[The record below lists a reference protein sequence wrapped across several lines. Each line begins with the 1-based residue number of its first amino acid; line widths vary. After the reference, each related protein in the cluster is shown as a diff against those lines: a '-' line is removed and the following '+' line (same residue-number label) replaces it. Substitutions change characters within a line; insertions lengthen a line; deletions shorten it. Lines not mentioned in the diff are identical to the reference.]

1 MFAQFPTVTFVV
13 NNQFRM
19 HSNTHLLQ
27 LVLVTR
33 VVMVLEEAILA
44 LMVEVAGA
52 VAFRCELWPG
62 IISFMLKKSFK
73 EAS

>member
-44 LMVEVAGA
+44 LMVEVVLPVTPPA
-52 VAFRCELWPG
+52 R
-62 IISFMLKKSFK
+62 
-73 EAS
+73 

>member
-44 LMVEVAGA
+44 LMVEV
-52 VAFRCELWPG
+52 VLWRLDV
-62 IISFMLKKSFK
+62 SFGLESFLLC
-73 EAS
+73 